1 MLPCEGADAQRQKVP
16 PRRRKAPGPA
26 RPAAPSPAEALAV
39 PLVDAL
45 TDPDEQRREA
55 AARHVLRTCVP
66 AVVALLC
73 RGLVERLLAG
83 PLEGRRSARAS
94 LEQVGAAA
102 VPALYCRLLGARG
115 AGTQLALVEALTAIG
130 SGLPTRDRI
139 DLMLDLGIVR
149 GRAAD
154 ESARQ
159 AIDRAVATLR
169 RLNER
174 ASRPGGPP
182 AGSEGP
188 RQRRQGNPGRE
199 ASGEQLLRAL
209 LMPARGPGVR
219 WVRRTAG
226 GSPAPGGRSVQQAA
240 WPRRAAGITPPSSG
254 PGPDPTSGP
263 LRSRCY
269 SALLARN

>member
-1 MLPCEGADAQRQKVP
+1 MLSREGATDKEQKA

-26 RPAAPSPAEALAV
+26 RPAAPSLAEALAA

-115 AGTQLALVEALTAIG
+115 AGTQLALVGALTAIG
-130 SGLPTRDRI
+130 QGLSTRGRV
-139 DLMLDLGIVR
+139 DLMLDLAIVR
-149 GRAAD
+149 SRAAD
-154 ESARQ
+154 GAVVE
-159 AIDRAVATLR
+159 AIDAAVATLR

-174 ASRPGGPP
+174 AARSGQSPG
-182 AGSEGP
+182 
-188 RQRRQGNPGRE
+188 
-199 ASGEQLLRAL
+199 
-209 LMPARGPGVR
+209 
-219 WVRRTAG
+219 
-226 GSPAPGGRSVQQAA
+226 
-240 WPRRAAGITPPSSG
+240 
-254 PGPDPTSGP
+254 
-263 LRSRCY
+263 
-269 SALLARN
+269 

>member
-1 MLPCEGADAQRQKVP
+1 MLPCEGAKAQRQKVP

-139 DLMLDLGIVR
+139 DLMLDLMIVR
-149 GRAAD
+149 VRAAD
-154 ESARQ
+154 DSARQ
-159 AIDRAVATLR
+159 AIDAAIATLR

-174 ASRPGGPP
+174 AGRANTSRRQALQAQQRCHFRGLEPIRGAQDDPGAAFARGANPGGDFPHG
-182 AGSEGP
+182 AGEGP
-188 RQRRQGNPGRE
+188 
-199 ASGEQLLRAL
+199 AD
-209 LMPARGPGVR
+209 
-219 WVRRTAG
+219 
-226 GSPAPGGRSVQQAA
+226 
-240 WPRRAAGITPPSSG
+240 
-254 PGPDPTSGP
+254 PD
-263 LRSRCY
+263 
-269 SALLARN
+269 